1 MNRTSFFKIM
11 LVTPIFVLRI
21 FTGAMLVVTANAQ
34 AGTPNAATM
43 LENFSLSVPE
53 LMRLV
58 TATGYVLGMF
68 LIFRGIT
75 ELKQF
80 GESRTMMSREHSLK
94 IPLVSIFTGTLL
106 LYLPSSVEMSL
117 ATFWTEPTPYAYIV
131 DSKDSWSSIYTSA
144 YMVIGLIGTV
154 AFIRG
159 ILLLNHTGG
168 HGGQPGTFMKSLMHI
183 IAGTFCINLNQ
194 FIQTIS
200 ATLGID

>member
-1 MNRTSFFKIM
+1 MNTNQIYFKTMLKAMMTSLM
-11 LVTPIFVLRI
+11 LIIAV
-21 FTGAMLVVTANAQ
+21 NAKA
-34 AGTPNAATM
+34 AGLNAATI
-43 LENFSLSVPE
+43 LENFALTVPE

-94 IPLVSIFTGTLL
+94 VPLVSIFVGTVL
-106 LYLPSSVEMSL
+106 LYLPSSVQASL
-117 ATFWTEPTPYAYIV
+117 ATFWTEPTPYAYIT
-131 DSKDSWSSIYTSA
+131 DSKDSWSSVYTSA

-159 ILLLNHTGG
+159 VLMLNQTSG
-168 HGGQPGTFMKSLMHI
+168 HGQPGAFMKSMTHI
-183 IAGTFCINLNQ
+183 IAGTFCINLYQ
-194 FIQTIS
+194 FIQMLS
-200 ATLGID
+200 LTLGIESI